1 MQLMRHRQ
9 SHAFSTTV
17 PVELNIIDVKAQRE
31 YYHEYGARIPV
42 LKRHDNQAEL
52 GWPFELAELNSF
64 YHEPIIATQKRLLIV
79 WRDPVRSGRF
89 IGE

>member
-1 MQLMRHRQ
+1 MLKLTLFSGSECSLCDIAKAMLSQ
-9 SHAFSTTV
+9 ASTTV

-52 GWPFELAELNSF
+52 GWPFELAELEQFLS
-64 YHEPIIATQKRLLIV
+64 
-79 WRDPVRSGRF
+79 
-89 IGE
+89 